1 MSTLPSSMKKIIFEA
16 YGQPDN
22 LKLVDSPLPTL
33 EDDDVLVE
41 VHGSSVNPVDWKLSM
56 GYLQQIM
63 PLQLP
68 HSCGFD
74 LAGVVVKVGPK
85 VTSFKVGDEV
95 YSDVGRRNSAMAQYA
110 AVKESFCSLKPKN
123 LSFIEA
129 AALPLVA
136 LTSYQAIVTVGG
148 IQPGKS
154 QKVLILGGAGGTG
167 YTAIQIAK
175 HLGAHVTTTAST
187 RNVEFVKKL
196 GADRVIDY
204 TKEKWQ
210 DEQGAQYDLLYDTI
224 GEKGA
229 WTNAHKVLKQ
239 GAPFVTIAG
248 AKETNDAT
256 LDEKNKFVF
265 WVKQSSGKDLEAI
278 KGFVEKGAVTSII
291 DKEFD
296 LAQTPDAFRH
306 SIAGKAVG
314 KIVIKIK

>member
-1 MSTLPSSMKKIIFEA
+1 MSSLPSSMKKITFEA

-22 LKLVDSPLPTL
+22 LKFVDAPLPTL
-33 EDDDVLVE
+33 EDDEVLLE
-41 VHGSSVNPVDWKLSM
+41 VHGSSVNPVDWKVSC
-56 GYLQQIM
+56 GYLAQVI

-68 HSCGFD
+68 HNCGFD
-74 LAGVVVKVGPK
+74 AAGVVVKAGPK
-85 VTSFKVGDEV
+85 VTAFKVGDEV
-95 YSDVGRRNSAMAQYA
+95 YSDVGMRNGAMAQYC
-110 AVKESFCSLKPKN
+110 AVKENLCSHKPKN

-148 IQPGKS
+148 IQHGKS

-175 HLGAHVTTTAST
+175 ELGAHVTTTAST

-204 TKEKWQ
+204 SKEKWQ

-229 WTNAHKVLKQ
+229 WANAHKVLKQ

-248 AKETNDAT
+248 GKDSTDTT
-256 LDEKNKFVF
+256 LDEKNKFI
-265 WVKQSSGKDLEAI
+265 WMMKQSSGKDLEVI

-296 LAQTPDAFRH
+296 LAHTADAFRH
-306 SIAGKAVG
+306 SMAGKAVG